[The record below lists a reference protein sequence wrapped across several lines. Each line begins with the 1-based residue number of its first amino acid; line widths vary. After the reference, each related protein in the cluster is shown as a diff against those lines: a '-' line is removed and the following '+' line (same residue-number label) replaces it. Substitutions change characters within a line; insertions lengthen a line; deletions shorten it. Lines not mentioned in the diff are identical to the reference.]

1 MSPAMNLLKKFQIK
15 DYYMINDNFYR
26 EFYSSVLM
34 ESQSPIVDSG
44 KHCVM
49 VGLEDLIEDI
59 KKLNALIPDDEI
71 FDDDTK
77 QYGRETWPHVTILY
91 GILPVSENKTK
102 TILKKIPSKL
112 SVALGKNSLFENE
125 QYDVLKIDV
134 TSPQLVAINRFLREN
149 VEYESEHPGYIPHL
163 TIAYLK
169 KGFGKK
175 YINSSLLDGRQ
186 STTKRYTYSNGMRE
200 KTHIDEDTSFAGT
213 GALLG
218 TYTAPAIV
226 ARVGSYNSLGNTMT
240 SNPYNTLTDDDITIG
255 DFNKDSVLCGMR
267 YEMSKMVQPDKTVAK
282 VTVRKNLE
290 ADPRYY
296 DDLKQFLD
304 TDAKATENPLK

>member
-1 MSPAMNLLKKFQIK
+1 MNLLKKFQIK
-15 DYYMINDNFYR
+15 DYYMTNDNLYR
-26 EFYSSVLM
+26 EFYSSVLT
-34 ESQSPIVDSG
+34 ESQSPTVDRG

-49 VGLEDLIEDI
+49 VELEDLIEDI
-59 KKLNALIPDDEI
+59 KKLNALIPDEEI

-91 GILPVSENKTK
+91 GILPASENKTK
-102 TILKKIPSKL
+102 NILRKIPSKL
-112 SVALGKNSLFENE
+112 SVTLGKNSLFENDNF
-125 QYDVLKIDV
+125 DVLKIEIN
-134 TSPQLVAINRFLREN
+134 SPQLEAINKFLVEN
-149 VEYESEHPGYIPHL
+149 VKYENDYPEYEPHL

-175 YINSSLLDGRQ
+175 YINDSILHGRQ
-186 STTKRYTYSNGMRE
+186 LTTKRYTYANGMRE
-200 KTHIDEDTSFAGT
+200 KTHIDEDTSFAGN

-226 ARVGSYNSLGNTMT
+226 ARVGSYNSLGNTMA